1 METTKKDF
9 DCVAMKREGAL
20 RIHEATKDLSF
31 DEKVQ
36 YWKERSD
43 EMLRA
48 LQKARNAKELK
59 QDSRTA

>member
-1 METTKKDF
+1 METTKKNF